1 VIFVPAYKETNL
13 LSILYGLLSALS
25 WGSGDFAGGLA
36 SRRLGAYRAVF
47 FADVLGLLIILPI
60 LAVYREPLPPAAAL
74 LNAAIGGA
82 LGSVGLLVLYYSLSV
97 GKMSIA
103 APVSALF
110 AALLPVAVGLFTQG
124 LPTPYQLAGFGFALT
139 AVWLTSQGHSDGGIA
154 IQIKDLAELRLPILA
169 GIGFGCYFIFVHYAS
184 HDNDAVLWT
193 MIASRVAGSLLLWI
207 VVLVRRESFSVPR
220 EAWLVVSL
228 NATLDL
234 AGNFFYILASQ
245 AGRLDVSAVLSSL
258 FPGSTILLAWI
269 VLKERITRMQGIGIL
284 LALIAIVLFTI

>member
-1 VIFVPAYKETNL
+1 M
-13 LSILYGLLSALS
+13 LSILYGLFSALS

-47 FADVLGLLIILPI
+47 YADVLGLLIILPVLTI
-60 LAVYREPLPPAAAL
+60 YREPPPSTTVL
-74 LNAAIGGA
+74 LNASIGGA
-82 LGSVGLLVLYYSLSV
+82 LGSFGLLVLYYSLSV

-110 AALLPVAVGLFTQG
+110 SALLPVVVGLFTQG
-124 LPTPYQLAGFGFALT
+124 LPTKYQLIGFGFALA
-139 AVWLTSQGHSDGGIA
+139 AVWLTSQGHSNDGIA
-154 IQIKDLAELRLPILA
+154 IKLKDLAELRLPILA

-184 HDNDAVLWT
+184 HENDAVLWT
-193 MIASRVAGSLLLWI
+193 MIASRLAGTLLLWI
-207 VVLVRRESFSVPR
+207 VVLARRESFSVPR
-220 EAWLVVSL
+220 AAWLVVFL

-245 AGRLDVSAVLSSL
+245 AGRLDVSAMLSSL

-269 VLKERITRMQGIGIL
+269 ILKERITRMQAIGIL
-284 LALIAIVLFTI
+284 LALTAIALFTI

>member
-1 VIFVPAYKETNL
+1 M
-13 LSILYGLLSALS
+13 LSILYGIASALS

-36 SRRLGAYRAVF
+36 SRKLGPYRAVF
-47 FADVLGLLIILPI
+47 WADLLGLMIILPGI
-60 LAVYREPLPPAAAL
+60 AIFWEPLPSVAVL
-74 LNAAIGGA
+74 LQAVIGGA

-110 AALLPVAVGLFTQG
+110 AALLPVVVGLFTQG
-124 LPTPYQLAGFGFALT
+124 LPTLYQFAGFCFALA
-139 AVWLTSQGHSDGGIA
+139 AVWLTSQGHSEEKFRL
-154 IQIKDLAELRLPILA
+154 QHLADLRLPILA

-184 HDNDAVLWT
+184 HNTGSVIWT
-193 MIASRVAGSLLLWI
+193 MVASRVAGTLLLWV
-207 VVLVRRESFSVPR
+207 VVLAKRESFSVAR
-220 EAWLVVSL
+220 KAWLVVFL

-258 FPGSTILLAWI
+258 FPGSTIILAWI
-269 VLKERITRMQGIGIL
+269 ILKERITRAQVIGIV
-284 LALIAIVLFTI
+284 LAFAAIVLFTI